1 MGQFVPAALD
11 LYHHGAWVPRS
22 VPANVHPPGVPAL
35 MAAVWRI
42 FGYSII
48 SARLTMLL
56 LASVG
61 IVFSFLLTARLGRG
75 QSRTRIGCA
84 FTAALFLMATPVFYT
99 QSMLVILDMPAM
111 TFTVLA
117 LLLFLDERY
126 VQCALIC
133 TFLVLLKETAITT
146 PAVFAAWLWYHQK
159 QKKTALY
166 FVCPA
171 VALGLWLL
179 VLERVTGHWLG
190 NETFARENITSALT
204 LHHVFI
210 AFLVRAWFL
219 FISDGRW
226 LATIALFVGWRR
238 LRSENWHISF
248 LVAGAQIVMVT
259 VLGGAELDRYLLP
272 VLPVLYAAVVTAAV
286 QYPVKWRVASHVAL
300 AALLVLGW
308 FWNPPY
314 PYPYEDNLTM
324 VDFVY
329 LQKDAARYLEDH
341 APDKRIASVWP
352 FTFAIQNPELGYVA
366 RPLKTV
372 DATGLRL
379 TDLTA
384 LDRQKFELLVVY
396 SRYSPIQGTWLD
408 AAPLRWF
415 LRRLRRYYDVRVQA
429 TDEEIREGLGYVP
442 IMRWTRRAQ
451 WIEIYAP
458 LNPQGAKQD

>member
-22 VPANVHPPGVPAL
+22 VPANVHPPGVSAL
-35 MAAVWRI
+35 IATVWWVC
-42 FGYSII
+42 GYSIL

-61 IVFSFLLTARLGRG
+61 VLFSFLLTERLARE
-75 QSRTRIGCA
+75 QSRSRIVCA
-84 FTAALFLMATPVFYT
+84 LTAALFLVATPVFYT
-99 QSMLVILDMPAM
+99 QSMLVILDMPVM

-117 LLLFLDERY
+117 LLLFLNKRY
-126 VQCALIC
+126 VQCALVC
-133 TFLVLLKETAITT
+133 TSLVLLKETAITT
-146 PAVFAAWLWYHQK
+146 PAVFAGWLWYHQK
-159 QKKTALY
+159 QRGTALY
-166 FVCPA
+166 FAFPA
-171 VALGLWLL
+171 VALGIWLV
-179 VLERVTGHWLG
+179 VLRRATGHWLG
-190 NETFARENITSALT
+190 NETFAQDNITGALT

-226 LATIALFVGWRR
+226 LAAIALFVGCRR
-238 LRSENWHISF
+238 LRGDQWRISF
-248 LVAGAQIVMVT
+248 LVAGAQIMIVT
-259 VLGGAELDRYLLP
+259 VLGGAELDRYLLAA
-272 VLPVLYAAVVTAAV
+272 LPILYAAVVTAAF
-286 QYPVKWRVASHVAL
+286 QYPVKWRIASHAAM

-329 LQKDAARYLEDH
+329 LQKDAATYLEDH

-352 FTFAIQNPELGYVA
+352 FTFAIQNPELGYVT

-379 TDLTA
+379 ADLKA
-384 LDRQKFELLVVY
+384 LDRQKFELLVIY
-396 SRYSPIQGTWLD
+396 SRYSPIKGTWLD
-408 AAPLRWF
+408 LAPLRFF
-415 LRRLRRYYDVRVQA
+415 LKRLHRYYDVRVQA

-458 LNPQGAKQD
+458 LNPQGEKQR